1 MNTALRAGYFLKA
14 GLEDEILRTYPSSP
28 AISDAGMTCGNAHRL
43 STAIALE
50 VACRAWGEI
59 YRAEGMKPT
68 NAAMAYTYRRP
79 LVRMRLSDEGS
90 GFPLFKRKHIAA
102 VVDAILGFPDFDAEE
117 IRGRIQWENVKVK
130 EHRAKAT
137 PEAPSVDSWS
147 KPDGPTQWA
156 NIFGVTPETMVKYF
170 SEGKIRNKQLSSKS
184 YQVHNDDIPKD

>member
-1 MNTALRAGYFLKA
+1 
-14 GLEDEILRTYPSSP
+14 
-28 AISDAGMTCGNAHRL
+28 
-43 STAIALE
+43 
-50 VACRAWGEI
+50 
-59 YRAEGMKPT
+59 
-68 NAAMAYTYRRP
+68 
-79 LVRMRLSDEGS
+79 
-90 GFPLFKRKHIAA
+90 
-102 VVDAILGFPDFDAEE
+102 
-117 IRGRIQWENVKVK
+117 VK